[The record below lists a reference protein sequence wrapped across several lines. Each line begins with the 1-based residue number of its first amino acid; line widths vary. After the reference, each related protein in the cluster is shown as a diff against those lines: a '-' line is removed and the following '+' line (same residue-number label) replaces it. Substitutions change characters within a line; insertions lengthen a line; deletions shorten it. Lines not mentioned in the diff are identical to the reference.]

1 MSDSELKLRVQADMK
16 TAMKAREKEK
26 LATIRLILAAIKQ
39 KEVDERIEVSDQQ
52 VTEILD
58 KMFKQRK
65 ESIEQFS
72 KANRQDLVDKEAFEV
87 DVIRSYLPE
96 PLSEQEIAALIEQ
109 KIAEVDASSMKDM
122 GKVMGLLKPIM
133 QGRADMSQVSALI
146 KKKLT

>member
-1 MSDSELKLRVQADMK
+1 MK

-26 LATIRLILAAIKQ
+26 LGTIRLILAAIKQ

-72 KANRQDLVDKEAFEV
+72 KADRQDLVDKEAAEV
-87 DVIRSYLPE
+87 EIIRGYLPE
-96 PLSEQEIAALIEQ
+96 PLSEQDIATLIEQ

-146 KKKLT
+146 KKKLA

>member
-1 MSDSELKLRVQADMK
+1 MK